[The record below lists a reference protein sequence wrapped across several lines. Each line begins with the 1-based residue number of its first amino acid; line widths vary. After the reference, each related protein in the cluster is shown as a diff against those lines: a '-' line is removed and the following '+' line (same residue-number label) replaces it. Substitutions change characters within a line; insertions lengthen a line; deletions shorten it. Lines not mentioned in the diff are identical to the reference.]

1 MTDNRTEKTAGRK
14 SARPEA
20 EARARLEASSGS
32 PEALPPA
39 PWQRTPTRAPRRRR
53 DPITQEMIVETA
65 LSILDT
71 EGLDGLSMRRIA
83 EELDTGAASLY
94 WHVGSKDG
102 LLDLLF
108 DHVIGEQQ
116 VPSPDPERWQQ
127 QLKEVARTQRAT
139 ILRHRDIV
147 AVSLGRV
154 PMGPH
159 ALRYSEKVLAILRAG
174 GVPDWLAVAGQ
185 HLLIAVVNGFTLDE
199 TSTEP
204 GSVSQPAEGD
214 HRGGAQRGGAR
225 RGGTQGDDGR
235 DDGGAAPQL
244 SQDDASRYLA
254 SLPPGQFPNLTA
266 LAGHFS
272 SVDPDERFE
281 LLLDI
286 FVDGLAQRAAAR

>member
-1 MTDNRTEKTAGRK
+1 MTDKQTAEAAGRQQARTEAQAG
-14 SARPEA
+14 ARP
-20 EARARLEASSGS
+20 EASSGS
-32 PEALPPA
+32 QETLPPA

-65 LSILDT
+65 LSILDA

-108 DHVIGEQQ
+108 DHVIGEQD
-116 VPSPDPERWQQ
+116 VPSPDPERWQE
-127 QLKEVARTQRAT
+127 QLKEVARAQRAT

-147 AVSLGRV
+147 AVSLGRI

-199 TSTEP
+199 TSPPP
-204 GSVSQPAEGD
+204 GPGGQPAEGGN
-214 HRGGAQRGGAR
+214 RGGAPQAGKH
-225 RGGTQGDDGR
+225 GDDGQ
-235 DDGGAAPQL
+235 DDAGAVPQL
-244 SQDDASRYLA
+244 SQDDATRYLA

-266 LAGHFS
+266 LA
-272 SVDPDERFE
+272 
-281 LLLDI
+281 
-286 FVDGLAQRAAAR
+286 